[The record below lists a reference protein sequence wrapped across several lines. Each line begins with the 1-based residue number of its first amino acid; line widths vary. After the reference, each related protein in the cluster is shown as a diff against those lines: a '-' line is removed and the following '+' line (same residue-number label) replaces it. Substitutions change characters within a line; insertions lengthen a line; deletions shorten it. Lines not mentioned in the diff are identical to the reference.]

1 MNKNSTDGHRPH
13 PCRRCLH
20 VFSSEVLLK
29 KHRKD
34 CLGIGEKPQRT
45 GMPEEGKN
53 ILKFANHHKQMRVP
67 FIIYADFKALNIPVE
82 GCAGDPQKSYTQ
94 QIAKQVP
101 CSYCYV
107 VVRSDGVTKTPVLYR
122 GENPVEHFLKNL
134 QTELSEINEIFR
146 KPVDMI
152 ITANDYRAFTDATFA
167 ARHSMMTGCAITATS
182 RESIVGQLTMRV
194 T

>member
-1 MNKNSTDGHRPH
+1 
-13 PCRRCLH
+13 
-20 VFSSEVLLK
+20 
-29 KHRKD
+29 
-34 CLGIGEKPQRT
+34 
-45 GMPEEGKN
+45 MPEEGKN

-67 FIIYADFKALNIPVE
+67 FIIYADFEALNIPVE

-167 ARHSMMTGCAITATS
+167 ARHSMMTRCAITATS